1 VDWQLWINA
10 EGDPL
15 PMKYIITT
23 KWLTGAPQYA
33 VRFHDWNT
41 APKIK
46 PGQFDFKV
54 PEGAKKLEAV
64 NVDKMGELVTEEDK

>member
-1 VDWQLWINA
+1 MDWQLWINA

-23 KWLTGAPQYA
+23 KWMTGAPQYA
-33 VRFHDWNT
+33 VRFRDWNT

-46 PGQFDFKV
+46 SGQFDFKV
-54 PEGAKKLEAV
+54 PKGAKKLEVVQA
-64 NVDKMGELVTEEDK
+64 DDMGELVIEETK